1 MPFWIL
7 CKTKAIYSIV
17 NPQHPSTL
25 LHFCSSQKLGIAKA
39 LRPFENLWVT
49 SLLWV
54 MMDINVSLP
63 ADPWHALWSQICH
76 RSIQSYR
83 RGCPEN
89 KPESRKAAS
98 SSHWEHALSTKIY
111 FRQKLVSICRG
122 SMEPRSSARR
132 HTDAAACAVSESE
145 VVDHLMLFYAM

>member
-1 MPFWIL
+1 MVSWKMRFWIL

-17 NPQHPSTL
+17 NPQHASTL
-25 LHFCSSQKLGIAKA
+25 LHFCSSQKLVIAKA

-98 SSHWEHALSTKIY
+98 SSHWEHALSTK
-111 FRQKLVSICRG
+111 FTFDKSWSQFAEAPWNPGPVLVGIPMRLPALWVS
-122 SMEPRSSARR
+122 PR
-132 HTDAAACAVSESE
+132 
-145 VVDHLMLFYAM
+145 L